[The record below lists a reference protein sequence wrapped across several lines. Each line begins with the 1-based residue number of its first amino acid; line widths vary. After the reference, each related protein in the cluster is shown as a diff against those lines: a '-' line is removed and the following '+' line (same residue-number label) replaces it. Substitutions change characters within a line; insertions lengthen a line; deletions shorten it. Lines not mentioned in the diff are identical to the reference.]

1 MISSEFKSKISKL
14 SNTVLFD
21 EPMAAHT
28 SFKVGGPAQV
38 VAIPSDVKQLE
49 DLVSFCKD
57 TRYILI
63 GNGSNVVFSD
73 QGYDG
78 VVILTSD
85 INRCEIIREDG
96 EDVYVLADAGTTLS
110 ALAAFAKLN
119 ALTGLE
125 FACGIPG
132 SVGGA
137 VFMNAG
143 AYGGEISDVI
153 YSVKC
158 LGDAEYVP
166 SSKSDFSYRHSKYM
180 NSGDIILSAVFKL
193 KKGNVED
200 ISSLMRENLNK
211 RKEKQPLEYPNA
223 GSVFK
228 RPEGYFAGKLI
239 EDAGLKGYTVG
250 GAQVSKKHAGFIINV
265 GNARAEDIKAL
276 MNHIKNTVKE
286 RFGVEL
292 ECEIRFID

>member
-1 MISSEFKSKISKL
+1 MISSEFKSEISKL
-14 SNTVLFD
+14 CNTVLFD

-78 VVILTSD
+78 VVILTRD
-85 INRCEIIREDG
+85 INRCEILREDG

-110 ALAAFAKLN
+110 ALAAFAKSN
-119 ALTGLE
+119 ALSGLE

-158 LGDAEYVP
+158 LGDAEYIL
-166 SSKSDFSYRHSKYM
+166 SAKSDFSYRHSKYM

-200 ISSLMRENLNK
+200 IASLMRENLNK

-250 GAQVSKKHAGFIINV
+250 GAQVSKKHAGFIINI
-265 GNARAEDIKAL
+265 GNARADDIKAL
-276 MNHIKNTVKE
+276 VNHIKNTVKE